1 MDSKYTTIT
10 IPKELSY
17 RLRKLALDKGMKTSK
32 VLELLIDQMES
43 KEAQKLYELNVKKWE
58 ELKAEAVEDLEEFK
72 EKKKK

>member
-32 VLELLIDQMES
+32 VLELLIDQMET
-43 KEAQKLYELNVKKWE
+43 KEAQKLYNLNVKKWE
-58 ELKAEAVEDLEEFK
+58 ELKEEASEDLK
-72 EKKKK
+72 EINKK

>member
-43 KEAQKLYELNVKKWE
+43 KDAKKIYELNVKKWE
-58 ELKAEAVEDLEEFK
+58 ELKAETEEDLKEFK
-72 EKKKK
+72 EIKKK